1 MPSIMRVPQRHM
13 AQSVPHGACVS
24 AEPHQ
29 RGSVCFCCGCASH
42 SVRPQWNHSV
52 EPLCEPFGTT
62 DCKLLRTYQVITV
75 PLTARA
81 TPPSVELSAAFVDFG
96 EVDQYGRADAVVA
109 IKNASEL
116 LPITFTVRCC
126 ANNVPINLQRLCKT
140 SFAATA
146 THRCLCKWD

>member
-1 MPSIMRVPQRHM
+1 MRVSRAAPTRVGLLLLWM
-13 AQSVPHGACVS
+13 CQSQCAAPV
-24 AEPHQ
+24 EP
-29 RGSVCFCCGCASH
+29 
-42 SVRPQWNHSV
+42 V

-146 THRCLCKWD
+146 THCCLCKWD